1 MAEDQKTTNLKANYN
16 QMVTSVARNV
26 YLKLHESVRDF
37 NEAKIRDE
45 DKNEIRLYMIGMIVG
60 KWWEFVR
67 SLSCGMET
75 GN

>member
-60 KWWEFVR
+60 K
-67 SLSCGMET
+67 
-75 GN
+75 